1 VTHTVT
7 ARDRNTPSGTIGC
20 AARASAV
27 KNAAAAFVTAEA
39 RAVHPMVPLGVFR
52 SRAVTVCVAI
62 GFAAN
67 VAFYGVI
74 FVLSLFF
81 QRVLGQ
87 PAVAAGLEFLPM
99 SALLSS
105 ANLTSAKVAARFGPR
120 VPITAGLLVSTL
132 GLLALLLASTGPDHG
147 LLVLALVP
155 AGVGLGFALPSVIVV
170 LLDAVPADQAGMG
183 AGLFNSSRQVGG
195 TLAVAVFGAMIAH
208 RASFLAG
215 MRASLL
221 IAVLVMLAATAAATA
236 LPRSRRG

>member
-1 VTHTVT
+1 
-7 ARDRNTPSGTIGC
+7 
-20 AARASAV
+20 
-27 KNAAAAFVTAEA
+27 
-39 RAVHPMVPLGVFR
+39 
-52 SRAVTVCVAI
+52 
-62 GFAAN
+62 
-67 VAFYGVI
+67 
-74 FVLSLFF
+74 
-81 QRVLGQ
+81 
-87 PAVAAGLEFLPM
+87 
-99 SALLSS
+99 
-105 ANLTSAKVAARFGPR
+105 
-120 VPITAGLLVSTL
+120 
-132 GLLALLLASTGPDHG
+132 LLLASTGPDRG

-221 IAVLVMLAATAAATA
+221 IAVLVMLAATAAAAT